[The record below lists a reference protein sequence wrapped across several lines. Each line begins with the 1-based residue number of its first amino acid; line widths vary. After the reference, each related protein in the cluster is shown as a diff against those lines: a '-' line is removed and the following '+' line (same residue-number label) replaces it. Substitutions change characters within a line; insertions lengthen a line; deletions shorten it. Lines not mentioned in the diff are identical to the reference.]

1 MLNTTLLNICTLTS
15 SSQNVCATGKTR
27 LSCNAYFKRLSSMSY
42 LTLHKSFP
50 HAGMDWTH
58 LSVSEYFQTQ
68 WKKKKKKPVLFI
80 SRNEFFVHPLFSHF
94 ITWGEFTYA
103 FPRLCL
109 RRLIWVDKAKGN
121 NDNND
126 EENAK
131 DCNTQKYCMMMLR
144 RTGRLGSI

>member
-1 MLNTTLLNICTLTS
+1 MFARRGKLDYRAMHISSGSLVSHTSPYTRAFLTREWLNT
-15 SSQNVCATGKTR
+15 
-27 LSCNAYFKRLSSMSY
+27 F
-42 LTLHKSFP
+42 
-50 HAGMDWTH
+50 
-58 LSVSEYFQTQ
+58 VSKWVFSDTV
-68 WKKKKKKPVLFI
+68 KKKKSQFSSFHVM
-80 SRNEFFVHPLFSHF
+80 NFFVHPLFSHF

-103 FPRLCL
+103 FPRLCF

>member
-27 LSCNAYFKRLSSMSY
+27 LSCNAYFKRLSSIPH
-42 LTLHKSFP
+42 LTQE
-50 HAGMDWTH
+50 
-58 LSVSEYFQTQ
+58 LSSRGNGLNTFVSKWVFSDTVE
-68 WKKKKKKPVLFI
+68 KKKKKPVLFI

-103 FPRLCL
+103 FPRLCF